1 MTPLRRSLA
10 LAVLAASAAVPGWSQ
25 VTTGTLAGTV
35 VDASGA
41 LLPGAAVTARH
52 TQTGLQRWTQ
62 TGPEGRYNLP
72 LLPVGG
78 YALSFES
85 AGMSPVE
92 RREVAVAVGETTV
105 VDARLE
111 IASLRHYEEVV
122 AETPMVRTTSGE
134 LGYLVGEQAVRTL
147 PLNGRNYTDLALL
160 QPGVIAYPHRDG
172 GSVVAHGLGMS
183 VNGQDPRSNVY
194 LLDGTPLND
203 FTNAPAGSA
212 AGTSLGT
219 ETVREFRVETNAY
232 SAEFGRNAGGQVHV
246 VTKSGGNDFS
256 GSVYEYHRND
266 ALDAR
271 NFFDAGEKPEFTR
284 NQFGGTIGGPIRED
298 KTFFFVGVELLR
310 EDLGR
315 TVSTIVPD
323 DAARG
328 GVIPDPRNP
337 GQTLSIPVPSAVRP
351 FLDAYPR
358 ANGPVL
364 GGGLAAYTFPFEQT
378 LDQQYLQLR
387 LDQNVGAQDQL
398 FVRYTFDDAEQVL
411 PTDFPQFPRTFLSR
425 NHFATAEYR
434 RVSSATTFHT
444 ARLSYAR
451 TRIGQTVQANLDA
464 PLAPFVP
471 GRPLVGDVDIGGIP
485 RFGPQSSGDL
495 VLSQKILGGEYGI
508 VHNRGRHAF
517 KAGALVE
524 RYIDDMT
531 NPTFSLG
538 IYTFADLESFLR
550 NRPVRF
556 IGLTPQ
562 AELDRNWR
570 FTLFGAYL
578 QDDFRVANRLT
589 LNLGARVEYAT
600 LPEDIEGRDSTL
612 VSPTDTAPTVG
623 QLYQNPGANFSPRV
637 GFAWDA
643 TGDGK
648 TSVRGGYGLYFN
660 TLNQQNLIVT
670 VTNPPAT
677 PRAIIA
683 NPTFPVPPFERG
695 VANSIRPVQWD
706 IRYPRVHVWNLA
718 VQRELLARTVL
729 TVGYA
734 GSRGQHLWRSS
745 DVNIP
750 TPQQRADGTLFY
762 PPTAARPNAAFS
774 TVEAKTSDGDS
785 WYNAGI
791 LELRRQSAP
800 GLSFQASYT
809 LSRNLDT
816 TQASTFFSDATNGTT
831 SAMPEPFGID
841 YNRGLADYHAKHNL
855 VVNLI
860 WDLPLA
866 ANGLWS
872 GWQVA
877 AIGLY
882 RSGSPLTLFVGA
894 NRSRSRWSPSIGP
907 GLGLDRPS
915 LAPGRTAESAV
926 TGDPNAWFDPTAFV
940 LPAAGTLGDLGR
952 GSLVGPDL
960 QVVDLSLIKKIPW
973 SRLGPA
979 GRVELRVEA
988 FNVFNHA
995 NFGVPALQAF
1005 AGNADGEQPL
1015 ASLGRIRN
1023 TVTASRQIQLGV
1035 RAVF

>member
-1 MTPLRRSLA
+1 MNWSLRASV
-10 LAVLAASAAVPGWSQ
+10 LAVAAAALLAPGVSAQ
-25 VTTGTLAGTV
+25 TTTGTLGGAV
-35 VDASGA
+35 SDVSGGR
-41 LLPGAAVTARH
+41 LPGASIAARH
-52 TQTGLQRWTQ
+52 LQTGLLRTTQ
-62 TGPEGRYNLP
+62 AGADGRFSLP
-72 LLPVGG
+72 LMPVGAYELRVELQG
-78 YALSFES
+78 FR
-85 AGMSPVE
+85 PVVRHDVE
-92 RREVAVAVGETTV
+92 VAVGETTLASV
-105 VDARLE
+105 ALE
-111 IASLRHYEEVV
+111 VGTSEELTVT
-122 AETPMVRTTSGE
+122 AETPLVRTSSGE

-160 QPGVIAYPHRDG
+160 QPGVVAYPHRDG

-232 SAEFGRNAGGQVHV
+232 SAEFGRNAGGQIHV
-246 VTKSGGNDFS
+246 VTKSGGNDVS

-271 NFFDAGEKPEFTR
+271 NFFDGEEKPEFTR
-284 NQFGGTIGGPIRED
+284 NQFGGTIGGPIRKD

-310 EDLGR
+310 ENLGK

-323 DAARG
+323 DAARN
-328 GVIPDPRNP
+328 GVIPDPRNA
-337 GQTLSIPVPSAVRP
+337 GQTLTIPVPAAVRP

-358 ANGPVL
+358 ANGRTL

-378 LDQQYLQLR
+378 LDQQYLQVR

-398 FVRYTFDDAEQVL
+398 FVRYTFDDAEQLL

-434 RVSSATTFHT
+434 RVSSANTFHT

-451 TRIGQTVQANLDA
+451 TRIGQLVQANLA
-464 PLAPFVP
+464 TPLAPFVS
-471 GRPLVGDVDIGGIP
+471 GRPLVGDIDIGGIP

-508 VHNRGRHAF
+508 VHNRGRHAL

-556 IGLTPQ
+556 IGLTPEAQ
-562 AELDRNWR
+562 LDRAWR
-570 FTLFGAYL
+570 FTLFGGYL
-578 QDDFRVANRLT
+578 QDDFRVSNRLT
-589 LNLGARVEYAT
+589 LNVGARVEYAT
-600 LPEDIEGRDSTL
+600 LPQDTEGRDSTL
-612 VSPTDTAPTVG
+612 VNPTDTAPTLG

-643 TGDGK
+643 TGDGR

-706 IRYPRVHVWNLA
+706 LEYPRVHVWNLA
-718 VQRELLARTVL
+718 VQREVLPRTVVTL
-729 TVGYA
+729 GYA
-734 GSRGQHLWRSS
+734 GSRGRHLLRSG
-745 DVNIP
+745 DINIP
-750 TPQQRADGTLFY
+750 LPQRLPDGTLFY

-791 LELRRQSAP
+791 LELRRQSAR

-809 LSRNLDT
+809 FARNIDT

-831 SAMPEPFGID
+831 SALPEPFGID
-841 YNRGLADYHAKHNL
+841 YNRGLSDYHAKHNL

-866 ANGLWS
+866 ETGVWS

-877 AIGLY
+877 AIGQY

-907 GLGLDRPS
+907 GLGFDRPS

-926 TGDPNAWFDPTAFV
+926 TGDPSAWFDPTAFV

-952 GSLVGPDL
+952 GALVGPDL

-973 SRLGPA
+973 SRLGSA
-979 GRVELRVEA
+979 GRLELRVEA
-988 FNVFNHA
+988 FNVLNRA
-995 NFGVPALQAF
+995 NFGVPGLQAF
-1005 AGNADGEQPL
+1005 AGNADNERPL